1 MWLVDNDGV
10 IKFVHVT
17 RVTLGRC
24 FYYGMNSAGIN
35 GRSPPAS
42 FRTARR
48 ATACSG
54 LYKGSRDPVKPKT
67 YREDFLCPST
77 SLKNTRA

>member
-17 RVTLGRC
+17 RVTVDMC

-35 GRSPPAS
+35 GHSPPITLGPLEEKQRAVACT
-42 FRTARR
+42 RAR
-48 ATACSG
+48 AN
-54 LYKGSRDPVKPKT
+54 PVKPKHT
-67 YREDFLCPST
+67 YREEFCAHLQ
-77 SLKNTRA
+77 A

>member
-17 RVTLGRC
+17 RVTVDMC
-24 FYYGMNSAGIN
+24 FHYGMNSAGIN

-42 FRTARR
+42 FRTAGRETAVAACTKAR
-48 ATACSG
+48 AN
-54 LYKGSRDPVKPKT
+54 PVKPKNL
-67 YREDFLCPST
+67 F
-77 SLKNTRA
+77 